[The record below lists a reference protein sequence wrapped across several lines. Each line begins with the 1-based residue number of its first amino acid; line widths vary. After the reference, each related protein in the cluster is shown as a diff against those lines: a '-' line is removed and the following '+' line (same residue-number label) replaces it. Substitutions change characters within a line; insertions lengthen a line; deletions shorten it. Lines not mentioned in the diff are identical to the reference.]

1 MKHLYP
7 NIAEL
12 HAFASSA
19 RHLNFSYAARELGLT
34 PSAVSRQIANLE
46 ALFGVK
52 LFMREGRNLSLTR
65 AGQVYHARVTGPL
78 REIGNASIELLS
90 VREDSDLLTIAS
102 VPTFTTKWLV
112 PRLPSFLAVAPNV
125 TLSFRRHLAH
135 GDPFPF
141 GLDAAIRYGDGHWE
155 GVRCDYLAGRTF
167 VPVCSPDFAARHALR
182 TPADLAAA
190 PRLVHEQAESVW
202 SKWSET
208 YRVTQM
214 NAFSGPR
221 FEQYSVL
228 IQAAHAGLGLAL
240 VPEFLVGAPID
251 AGMLVQPVDAPVD
264 VDNHGHYLCY
274 TPDRFETSAALR
286 RLRDWMLEE
295 FEAHGA
301 S

>member
-19 RHLNFSYAARELGLT
+19 KHLNFSYAARELGLT

-52 LFMREGRNLSLTR
+52 LFVREGRNLSLTR
-65 AGQVYHARVTGPL
+65 AGQVYHARVMAPL
-78 REIGNASIELLS
+78 REIGNASLELLS

-102 VPTFTTKWLV
+102 VPTFTTRWLV
-112 PRLPSFLAVAPNV
+112 PRLPSFLAAAPSV

-167 VPVCSPDFAARHALR
+167 VPVCSPEFATKHMLR

-190 PRLVHEQAESVW
+190 PRLMHEQAESVW
-202 SKWSET
+202 FEWSET
-208 YRVTQM
+208 HGVAHM

-221 FEQYSVL
+221 FEQYAVL
-228 IQAAHAGLGLAL
+228 IQAAQSGLGLAL
-240 VPEFLVGAPID
+240 VPAFLIGALLD
-251 AGMLVQPVDAPVD
+251 AGTLVQPVNAPVN
-264 VDNHGHYLCY
+264 VDSQGHFLCY
-274 TPDRFETSAALR
+274 TPERFDTSTALR
-286 RLRDWMLEE
+286 KLRDWMLKE
-295 FEAHGA
+295 FAAH
-301 S
+301 